1 MQPRVDNRSTES
13 LVFFSLHNI
22 YLFKSGD
29 TIVRRLA
36 QSEQKI
42 SVDSSKQASKKKSK
56 GEIKADVRHL
66 AIRLTDAMQI
76 GSQILSEVS
85 AQVNQM
91 NMPAGRM
98 LGQTGI
104 VLQAT
109 DD

>member
-1 MQPRVDNRSTES
+1 M
-13 LVFFSLHNI
+13 
-22 YLFKSGD
+22 
-29 TIVRRLA
+29 
-36 QSEQKI
+36 
-42 SVDSSKQASKKKSK
+42 
-56 GEIKADVRHL
+56 RHL

-91 NMPAGRM
+91 NMPARRM